1 MDICYGAAAAVCGL
15 AVAFVNYLIAK
26 KALASGKMG
35 LLPVRT
41 LITAAFIAALYFIGS
56 ALKIN
61 IAALLIGGAAGLTLG
76 LIAFTAILIKDQ
88 KKGEEN

>member
-1 MDICYGAAAAVCGL
+1 MDIYYGAAAAACGL
-15 AVAFVNYLIAK
+15 LIAFVNYLIAK
-26 KALASGKMG
+26 RALASGKMG

-61 IAALLIGGAAGLTLG
+61 VAALLIGGAAGLTLG
-76 LIAFTAILIKDQ
+76 LVIFTVILIKKQ
-88 KKGEEN
+88 KGEER